1 MKLQQIEWKLTA
13 SDYEIDFGDV
23 GKEYKSASDRGK
35 SILRIEN
42 RERFMISHGFK
53 ESNSA
58 YNPSWIK
65 VLPLESQ
72 RLMRVKYSN
81 QFAPK
86 GEFKFMD
93 YTDSNIHD
101 HHDLF
106 VREGKYTYVTQPY
119 DLTWSQG
126 RRIKDGFGKRGLC
139 VKLSLLDAWHFPG
152 RTPLVIISQS
162 YIAISEE
169 LY

>member
-42 RERFMISHGFK
+42 RERFKISHGFK

-119 DLTWSQG
+119 DLTLSQW
-126 RRIKDGFGKRGLC
+126 RRIKDVFGKRGLC

>member
-1 MKLQQIEWKLTA
+1 MKLQQIDWKQIEN
-13 SDYEIDFGDV
+13 DYEIDFCNV
-23 GKEYKSASDRGK
+23 GKEYKAMSDREK
-35 SILRIEN
+35 SISRMEN
-42 RERFMISHGFK
+42 REKFMIAHGFK
-53 ESNSA
+53 ESKSA
-58 YNPSWIK
+58 CDPSWVK

-81 QFAPK
+81 RFIPQ

-93 YTDSNIHD
+93 YTDSHIHD

-119 DLTWSQG
+119 DLTLSQW
-126 RRIKDGFGKRGLC
+126 RKIKDVFGKRGLC

-162 YIAISEE
+162 YIATSEE